1 LIFSTLFIIFFGM
14 ICAYSNGIDMEKTEI
29 LQKLLDWELHPET
42 RVAIE
47 RELQHR
53 EKEKTASL
61 DDEAAF
67 KNILFSK
74 AA

>member
-1 LIFSTLFIIFFGM
+1 
-14 ICAYSNGIDMEKTEI
+14 MEKTEI